1 MKQILYLF
9 LDTNLF
15 IQCRALEELDWSA
28 WAGFEEVHLIASRP
42 VQREIDN
49 QKNRGN
55 HRVGRRARKAYQL
68 FRRVLESE
76 QNQVVVREAD
86 PQVKLLLAGPGKP
99 APELSDTLDYS
110 QPDDAVVGH
119 LYEYRQKNRER
130 DARLFTHDSGPMMTA
145 RALDLPFIPIPD
157 TWLLAPE
164 PSEAERENRELR
176 ARIARLQAG
185 PDFDA
190 AFVDEDSNRIRELR
204 VVQQVPVSLTEDAL
218 ADLLRELKGRAPPM
232 GWVTRPDAYQ
242 D

>member
-1 MKQILYLF
+1 
-9 LDTNLF
+9 
-15 IQCRALEELDWSA
+15 
-28 WAGFEEVHLIASRP
+28 
-42 VQREIDN
+42 
-49 QKNRGN
+49 
-55 HRVGRRARKAYQL
+55 
-68 FRRVLESE
+68 
-76 QNQVVVREAD
+76 
-86 PQVKLLLAGPGKP
+86 
-99 APELSDTLDYS
+99 
-110 QPDDAVVGH
+110 
-119 LYEYRQKNRER
+119 
-130 DARLFTHDSGPMMTA
+130 MMTA